1 MEYIKLNDGHMMPVL
16 GFGTFLMNGQ
26 ECEDSVFK
34 ALQLGYRLIDT
45 AQAYGNEEAV
55 GNAIFKS
62 GISRDELF
70 ITTKV
75 NFDSYENVNEVIEN
89 SLKNLKVEYIDLVLL
104 HWPFGNYYQAYK
116 DLEKLKAKGIIKSI
130 GVSNFDSDR
139 FVDLCYFCE
148 TVPAINQIET
158 HLFCQ
163 RKSEHQWMEKYHIQH
178 QAYAPLGQ
186 GKKNEMFNHADLKNI
201 ADKYHKTPAQIALR
215 FLIQQG
221 VVVIPKSIREERMK
235 ENMDIFDFVLNDQ
248 EMSILSQMDRNEP
261 MVGNAESPE
270 LVETAMTWIGKR

>member
-1 MEYIKLNDGHMMPVL
+1 MEYVKLNDGHMMPVL
-16 GFGTFLMNGQ
+16 GFGTFLVSGQ
-26 ECEDSVFK
+26 ECECSVLK
-34 ALQLGYRLIDT
+34 ALQHGYRLIDT

-55 GNAIFKS
+55 GNAIIKS
-62 GISRDELF
+62 GISREELF

-75 NFDSYENVNEVIEN
+75 NFDSYENVNEVIED

-104 HWPFGNYYQAYK
+104 HWPFGNYYKAYK

-139 FVDLCYFCE
+139 FIDLCYFCE

-178 QAYAPLGQ
+178 QGYAPLGQ
-186 GKKNEMFNHADLKNI
+186 GKKNEMFDHIDLKNI
-201 ADKYHKTPAQIALR
+201 ANKYGKTPAQVALR

-221 VVVIPKSIREERMK
+221 IIAIPKSIREERMM
-235 ENMDIFDFVLNDQ
+235 ENIDIFNFILSNQD
-248 EMSILSQMDRNEP
+248 MTILSQMDRNEP
-261 MVGNAESPE
+261 MVGNAELPE
-270 LVETAMTWIGKR
+270 FVETAMTWIGKR